1 MTPTRSSSHSAPPPP
16 SRRRSAST
24 SSSRAPRTTRREH
37 RLASP
42 IPSARLATP
51 HRVSPTQAWARRV
64 LSALSGAEKSLLRDT
79 QPALTAAIAT
89 LLSSSELVGQDL
101 FRLTTHLL
109 AVKRT

>member
-1 MTPTRSSSHSAPPPP
+1 MRMDERP
-16 SRRRSAST
+16 SC
-24 SSSRAPRTTRREH
+24 
-37 RLASP
+37 P
-42 IPSARLATP
+42 IGGCL
-51 HRVSPTQAWARRV
+51 

-109 AVKRT
+109 AVRRT